1 MFPISIVIAR
11 LRSPSGQILLGR
23 GLQFIAQL
31 ALVLLVPRLLSQ
43 DDFVKY
49 NLATP
54 LGYLIGSIA
63 CGWINAALCRFT
75 HDFLSIG
82 AESKREAAAT
92 YFFLVGLLASG
103 IFAVL
108 QCLFHSQYAFAA
120 LIVFSSSVRA
130 VVIGVLNASYRPA
143 AFLKVN
149 LLYLLPTAT
158 FLVVCGAKLTADF
171 ETAML
176 IYIALESMIG
186 ILVVVRARII
196 FWRPLTCDYSVL
208 HPYLLFGGPLV
219 LNGVAYWVL
228 SLSDRYFL
236 SIWASVSDTA
246 NYILS
251 YQLAGSIVQYPM
263 SFYQSVFN
271 PKALHIEQSLGREA
285 AVRYAYT
292 ELRRYLA
299 ITPII
304 FVVCVAIVVGFK
316 SLFYPGYRVDFLI
329 VATIVAAHLIHATGH
344 FYNKDYELTGRTI
357 VTTSAVFAGAVA
369 NVLSNLALI
378 PVMGALGAAVATL
391 VGYVAYLLV
400 LFRARPR
407 RQGQSV

>member
-1 MFPISIVIAR
+1 MFSIRNLIAR
-11 LRSPSGQILLGR
+11 LRSPSGQILCGR
-23 GLQFIAQL
+23 GIQFAAQL
-31 ALVLLVPRLLSQ
+31 ALVLLVPRLLSH

-75 HDFLSIG
+75 HDFLSPG
-82 AESKREAAAT
+82 AEAKREAAAT
-92 YFFLVGLLASG
+92 YFFVVGLLALG
-103 IFAVL
+103 LFAVL
-108 QCLFHSQYAFAA
+108 QCVFHSRYAFAA

-158 FLVVCGAKLTADF
+158 FLILCGAKLTADF

-176 IYIALESMIG
+176 IYIALESVIG
-186 ILVVVRARII
+186 ILIAVRSGMT
-196 FWRPLTCDYSVL
+196 FWRPLTCNYRVL

-219 LNGVAYWVL
+219 LNGIAYWIL

-236 SIWASVSDTA
+236 SIWASTEDTA

-271 PKALHIEQSLGREA
+271 PKALHIEQSSGRGEA
-285 AVRYAYT
+285 VGYAYQ

-299 ITPII
+299 ITPLF

-316 SLFYPGYRVDFLI
+316 SVFYTGYRVDFAI
-329 VATIVAAHLIHATGH
+329 VATIVAAHLVHATGH
-344 FYNKDYELTGRTI
+344 FFNKDYELNGRTL
-357 VTTSAVFAGAVA
+357 VTTSAVFAGAVT
-369 NVLSNLALI
+369 NVLTNLALI
-378 PVMGALGAAVATL
+378 PLCGALGAAVATL
-391 VGYVAYLLV
+391 VGYGAYLVV
-400 LFRARPR
+400 LFRARYR
-407 RQGQSV
+407 KLNQAV